1 MKTIQNGVNY
11 FTLES
16 GYINQLKEIAIKHF
30 LRHKV
35 LTFTK
40 LKKFLKVDK
49 DKTQIVINL
58 IKFEHLIKPI
68 DKNTYEMDC
77 EKFLKGKSRV
87 YMRKKNPDKKILIS
101 DIRNKYLERY
111 NSEKE
116 LLKKDTDNM
125 DLFEKVKLYIKD
137 KETISAT
144 RIQCEFSVGYP
155 KASKIMGQLI
165 EEGLIEINSDGKYL
179 VRK

>member
-1 MKTIQNGVNY
+1 MKTIRNGVNY

-16 GYINQLKEIAIKHF
+16 EYINELKEIAIKNF
-30 LRHKV
+30 LQHKR

-40 LKKFLKVDK
+40 LKKILDANKEN
-49 DKTQIVINL
+49 TQVVIYL
-58 IKFEHLIKPI
+58 LEFEHLVKLV
-68 DKNTYEMDC
+68 DKNTYEFDC
-77 EKFLKGKSRV
+77 EKYLKGKARV
-87 YMRKKNPDKKILIS
+87 YMKKKNPDKKILIS
-101 DIRNKYLERY
+101 DIKNKYLERY
-111 NSEKE
+111 NAEKE